1 GRRTFWGWC
10 IQGGVRQIR
19 LDRKGHIMFGKIAS
33 IALTVGILAAPGLA
47 QDLGAA
53 PPPAPYVKVA
63 DVLPLPEFLPG
74 LGTLYVEPDTLPAGP
89 FLAYDHDGKLSATVY
104 MTPLEELQNGTAY
117 DDLAT
122 ASDTVT
128 GVDIYYNAGH
138 PGVDKPHAHVV
149 LFHDPDA
156 KARLAK

>member
-1 GRRTFWGWC
+1 
-10 IQGGVRQIR
+10 
-19 LDRKGHIMFGKIAS
+19 MFGKIAS

-74 LGTLYVEPDTLPAGP
+74 LGTLYVDPDTLPAGP

-104 MTPLEELQNGTAY
+104 MTPIAALEGGTAY
-117 DDLAT
+117 DDLALG
-122 ASDTVT
+122 AATVT
-128 GVDIYYNAGH
+128 SVDIYYNAGH
-138 PGVDKPHAHVV
+138 PGVEEPHAHVV
-149 LFHDPDA
+149 LFHDDGA
-156 KARLAK
+156 KGRLAE